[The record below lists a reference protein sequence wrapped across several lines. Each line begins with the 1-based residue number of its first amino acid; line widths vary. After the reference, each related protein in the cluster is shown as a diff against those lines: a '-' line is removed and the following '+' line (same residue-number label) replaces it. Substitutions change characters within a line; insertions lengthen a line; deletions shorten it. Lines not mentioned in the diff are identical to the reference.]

1 MVCGGPTASGRFRHS
16 QVMGDTLLVFPAEFP
31 LKVMGRNSDEFRSV
45 ALGIVHK
52 HVTQQDM
59 LSIEE
64 RPSRDGTYLGLT
76 YTIRATSK
84 AQLDALY
91 TELTSCEK

>member
-1 MVCGGPTASGRFRHS
+1 MSS
-16 QVMGDTLLVFPAEFP
+16 DTILNFPCEYP
-31 LKVMGRNSDEFRSV
+31 LKVTGLHNDEFRSI

-52 HVTQQDM
+52 HVAEDQV

-64 RPSRDGTYLGLT
+64 RPSKNGKYLGLT
-76 YTIRATSK
+76 YNIQATSK

-91 TELTSCEK
+91 RELTSCEKVLIAL

>member
-1 MVCGGPTASGRFRHS
+1 MTA
-16 QVMGDTLLVFPAEFP
+16 TLLTFPCNFP
-31 LKVMGRNSDEFRSV
+31 LKVMGRHNDEFRSI

-52 HVTQQDM
+52 HVMQTAV

-64 RPSRDGTYLGLT
+64 RPSKDGKYLGLT
-76 YTIRATSK
+76 YNIKATSK

-91 TELTSCEK
+91 VELTSCEKVLIVL